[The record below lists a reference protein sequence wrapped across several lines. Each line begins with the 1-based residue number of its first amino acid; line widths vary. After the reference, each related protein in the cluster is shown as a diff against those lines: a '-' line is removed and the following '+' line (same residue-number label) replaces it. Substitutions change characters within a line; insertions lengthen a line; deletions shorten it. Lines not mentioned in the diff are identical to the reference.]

1 MHRSAQGDLQM
12 LEIIR
17 FFIEKI
23 DFLHIAQIARQRKD
37 RLTAARLHLILVQ
50 SYEIIELYRVILD
63 ELESALKAHRKTESG
78 YRFHLNEHRISA
90 LLLRQSSNLEVMETL
105 TDDLFFELRTLDN
118 NFLKAYRQLFPG
130 KGAILNAASALLAN
144 ARLPLAETGPGTFP
158 MTGRGDY
165 RTLWLTRDGA
175 KHDRREI
182 EKYLYGHNGKD
193 KQVIDVA
200 LSDGDAFFEVLT
212 DYLENQKPREKL
224 ASIEAL
230 TDNYRL
236 VLEQNFTASELL
248 SDIGKV
254 AKHYSHR
261 P

>member
-1 MHRSAQGDLQM
+1 M

-23 DFLHIAQIARQRKD
+23 DFLKIAELARKRND
-37 RLTAARLHLILVQ
+37 RLMAARLHLILVQ
-50 SYEIIELYRVILD
+50 SYEIIELYTVILG
-63 ELESALKAHRKTESG
+63 ELESALEAHQKTENG

-118 NFLKAYRQLFPG
+118 DFLMAYRQLFPG
-130 KGAILNAASALLAN
+130 KGTILNAASALLAN

-158 MTGRGDY
+158 MTRRGDY
-165 RTLWLTRDGA
+165 RTLWITREGA

-182 EKYLYGHNGKD
+182 EKYLYGDNGKD
-193 KQVIDVA
+193 KQVIDIA
-200 LSDGDAFFEVLT
+200 ISDGDVFFDVLT
-212 DYLENQKPREKL
+212 DYLENEKPREKL
-224 ASIEAL
+224 SSIKSL
-230 TDNYRL
+230 TDSYRL
-236 VLEQNFTASELL
+236 VLQQNFTASELL
-248 SDIGKV
+248 SEIGTV